1 IVEVAFFVGHGDQSP
16 VTVSGGN
23 FDSVDRSS
31 LSIGLTRCGDHVG
44 GHAGQ
49 RYKCNQREYNSS
61 HGYGHRGGAKKA
73 AAFLVELVHGLIHW
87 EVSISGRCLAV
98 QPNMK
103 AKASTPKLPIMKI
116 RTIAISREG
125 DLPRTQLMATPA
137 ILRIQ
142 RGHQRNAPDD
152 DPGHDSNTLKYF
164 CNLVAGA
171 RNHLNLLFNAP
182 RLGAA

>member
-1 IVEVAFFVGHGDQSP
+1 
-16 VTVSGGN
+16 
-23 FDSVDRSS
+23 
-31 LSIGLTRCGDHVG
+31 
-44 GHAGQ
+44 
-49 RYKCNQREYNSS
+49 S

-73 AAFLVELVHGLIHW
+73 ASLLVELVHGLIHW
-87 EVSISGRCLAV
+87 EVSHKRSLLGGSAEHEGKGLHTQTAD
-98 QPNMK
+98 NEE
-103 AKASTPKLPIMKI
+103 

-125 DLPRTQLMATPA
+125 DLRRTQLMATPA